1 MFSGK
6 ILTHRKHRK
15 ITQKTQKEK
24 MNSILI
30 TGGLG
35 YIGSHTAVELIN
47 NGYDVIIVDNLF
59 NSVLK
64 TIDRIKKITGK
75 EPTFYETDVCNKV
88 ELGNIFKKH
97 PDISSVIH
105 FAAYKAVGESVA
117 KPLEYYKNNVLGLIS
132 LLECMENANC
142 FNLVFSSSCTVY
154 GQPDVLPVTEE
165 TPRKQAASPYGN
177 TKKICED
184 VIQDFIKSGAN
195 IKAISLRY
203 FNPVGAHPS
212 AFLGELPQGIPNNL
226 MPLVTQTALG
236 KREKLLVYGNDYNT
250 KDGTAIRDYIH
261 VTDLAIAHIK
271 ALDELFKQENR
282 FYDTFNIGTGTGNT
296 VLEVIESMNKNLE
309 KPLAYEIVARRP
321 GDIEKIYA
329 NSDKANRVLNWH
341 PIYSLDDMTK
351 TSLEWEKNL
360 CRE

>member
-1 MFSGK
+1 MS
-6 ILTHRKHRK
+6 L
-15 ITQKTQKEK
+15 
-24 MNSILI
+24 ILI

-47 NGYDVIIVDNLF
+47 NGYDVIIIDNLC

-75 EPTFYETDVCNKV
+75 ELIFLQTDVCDKV
-88 ELGNIFKKH
+88 ELYNVFKQH
-97 PDISSVIH
+97 TEISSVVH

-117 KPLEYYKNNVLGLIS
+117 KPLEYYKNNVMGLIS

-142 FNLVFSSSCTVY
+142 HNLVFSSSCTVY

-165 TPRKQAASPYGN
+165 SPFKQAASPYGN
-177 TKKICED
+177 TKKICEEL
-184 VIQDFIKSGAN
+184 ICDFIKSGAN

-212 AFLGELPQGIPNNL
+212 AFLGELPQGTPNNL

-236 KREKLLVYGNDYNT
+236 KREKLFVYGNDYNT

-261 VTDLAIAHIK
+261 VTDLANAHIK
-271 ALDELFKQENR
+271 ALDELFKQGNS

-329 NSDKANRVLNWH
+329 NSDKANRILNWQ
-341 PIYSLDDMTK
+341 PVYSLDDMTK

-360 CRE
+360 SKE